1 MQLGQLPFQ
10 GLVKGRIP
18 ADVASAAG
26 ADAETIHGVFDRV
39 HYLKGGG
46 KRREKKRKKREEED
60 EGMEEWIKR
69 RKKRRGWGR
78 REEDEGMKEEGEVD
92 EKEREDVGED
102 ERRMSG

>member
-39 HYLKGGG
+39 HYLRRGGE
-46 KRREKKRKKREEED
+46 REKKMKKREEED

-69 RKKRRGWGR
+69 KKRRGWGR
-78 REEDEGMKEEGEVD
+78 REEDGEE
-92 EKEREDVGED
+92 EKRIRG
-102 ERRMSG
+102 

>member
-39 HYLKGGG
+39 HYLGMSAHAKVVVRAPNCDIRVQDFVAGIG
-46 KRREKKRKKREEED
+46 KLSKTKFWQKYY
-60 EGMEEWIKR
+60 G
-69 RKKRRGWGR
+69 
-78 REEDEGMKEEGEVD
+78 VL
-92 EKEREDVGED
+92 
-102 ERRMSG
+102 